1 MQETWDGRGA
11 FAHVLRRRGAAMNS
25 RIKKSIFQ
33 FCGVHGRDCLLWC
46 YVYIFTIVMS
56 HRAPKTSAVRSP
68 RPRVLA
74 AEAGASWDYIDS
86 IQDRIN
92 YSHGELDF
100 KDVYCSV
107 AGKNIA
113 KRFSEQSDYSIRYV
127 RDNPRSLDDEP
138 DAFEAQALASFA
150 LGDATEYYEV
160 VEDDESVTFRYLS
173 KLTIDRGCLQCHGQ
187 PAGEKDITGYVME
200 GMAEGDVAGAGE
212 HHHAT

>member
-1 MQETWDGRGA
+1 M
-11 FAHVLRRRGAAMNS
+11 
-25 RIKKSIFQ
+25 
-33 FCGVHGRDCLLWC
+33 
-46 YVYIFTIVMS
+46 
-56 HRAPKTSAVRSP
+56 
-68 RPRVLA
+68 
-74 AEAGASWDYIDS
+74 ASS
-86 IQDRIN
+86 
-92 YSHGELDF
+92 DF

-160 VEDDESVTFRYLS
+160 VEDGDSVTFRYLS

-200 GMAEGDVAGAGE
+200 GMAEGDVAGAVSITMPLDAIVADARENLASTVVFFCVLMACVTAILASGSAPVDRRAHDRRE
-212 HHHAT
+212 REAEARIRRPVKLPYHYYSRVENAAVVNPRIHRAVEGA